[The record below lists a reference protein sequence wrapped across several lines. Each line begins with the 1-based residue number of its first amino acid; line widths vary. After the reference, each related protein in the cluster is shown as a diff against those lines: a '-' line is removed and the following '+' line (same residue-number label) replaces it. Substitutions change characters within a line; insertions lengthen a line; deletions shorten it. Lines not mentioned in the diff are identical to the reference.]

1 MAKNKKSKGRALN
14 CKPSFRVSEAGHLL
28 AVKGSSRAGKILS
41 SEGKAEKR
49 KRLQRG
55 CLNGPPGT
63 FKLTEKQKRNLP
75 LHLQKAILEHH
86 KRKGDKLL

>member
-1 MAKNKKSKGRALN
+1 MGKKKKKKSTTLN

-28 AVKGSSRAGKILS
+28 AVRGSSKAGRILS
-41 SEGKAEKR
+41 SEGKEEKR
-49 KRLQRG
+49 KRLNRG

-75 LHLQKAILEHH
+75 KHLQKAILEYH
-86 KRKGDKLL
+86 RSKGDKLL